1 MGQCK
6 YTQTAIYKGVPKAV
20 GGKKKIS
27 KNLIRYLKR
36 KWKTSKMYFLPNGEM
51 ALRLFAICMKGKD
64 TSTAKTQYIFKERQ
78 LADL

>member
-1 MGQCK
+1 
-6 YTQTAIYKGVPKAV
+6 
-20 GGKKKIS
+20 
-27 KNLIRYLKR
+27 
-36 KWKTSKMYFLPNGEM
+36 MYFLPNGEM